1 MSKLDLKDN
10 NMSDMK
16 ILPLDG
22 SEVYGKDQGPVQGGK
37 DILQL

>member
-1 MSKLDLKDN
+1 MSKLDPEEN

-16 ILPLDG
+16 ILALDG
-22 SEVYGKDQGPVQGGK
+22 SEVYDKDQGPVQGGK